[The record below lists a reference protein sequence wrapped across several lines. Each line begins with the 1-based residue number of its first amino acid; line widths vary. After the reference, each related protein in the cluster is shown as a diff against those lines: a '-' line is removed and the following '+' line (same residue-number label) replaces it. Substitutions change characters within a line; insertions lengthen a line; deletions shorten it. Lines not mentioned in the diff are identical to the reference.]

1 MITCH
6 KKHLIARCKE
16 RGYQLS
22 AVMACVVKQDG
33 DQWTIDVDHPAYPR
47 SKKNTCKPSTV
58 SDDIQV
64 MVYHR
69 REACSKCKWLRHTK
83 YDQPYCRRHCKRNGK
98 KCQPFGVGKYQN
110 ALLAVE
116 PWCKPW
122 RKLR

>member
-1 MITCH
+1 MITGP
-6 KKHLIARCKE
+6 KSLFEARCRE
-16 RGYQLS
+16 RGYKLVD
-22 AVMACVVKQDG
+22 VMACVVKQDG
-33 DQWTIDVDHPAYPR
+33 DQWTIDTEHPAYPR
-47 SKKNTCKPSTV
+47 KRRVVVKQEV
-58 SDDIQV
+58 GIEV
-64 MVYHR
+64 IVYHR